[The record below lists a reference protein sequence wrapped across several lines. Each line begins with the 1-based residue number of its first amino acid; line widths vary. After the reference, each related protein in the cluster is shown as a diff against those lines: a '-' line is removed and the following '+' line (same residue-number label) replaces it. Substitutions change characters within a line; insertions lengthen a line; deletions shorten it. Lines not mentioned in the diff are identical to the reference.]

1 MNQTAPSA
9 AQPRPALIN
18 WLGYLSTT
26 LLLAL
31 PIAVLMVRS
40 GNWQQGLLVYAVA
53 CLGAALLLLLGIVL
67 ALLPRFATWRKGIAA
82 RAAFAL
88 PGTLLMLALLGGGDY
103 PAIHDIST
111 DLQDPPVFTAA
122 EQERGPNSNS
132 LDTEPETLVLQAESY
147 PELKT
152 LRSKQD
158 IDALFDAAVQVATE
172 MGWRIYL
179 RDRNTGTI
187 EAVDTT
193 AIMGFKDDIVI
204 RLRSDAD
211 GTLVDL
217 RSVSRV
223 GRGDIGANAKRI
235 SAFLEKLQQQ

>member
-1 MNQTAPSA
+1 MHQTATSA
-9 AQPRPALIN
+9 RQQRPALIN
-18 WLGYLSTT
+18 WLGYLSLTF
-26 LLLAL
+26 LLVL
-31 PIAVLMVRS
+31 PVAILMVRS
-40 GNWQQGLLVYAVA
+40 GNWQQGLLIYAAA
-53 CLGAALLLLLGIVL
+53 CMGAALLLLLGIVL
-67 ALLPRFATWRKGIAA
+67 LLLPRFALWRRAIAA
-82 RAAFAL
+82 RAVCAL
-88 PGTLLMLALLGGGDY
+88 PGTLLMLALLGAGDY

-132 LDTEPETLVLQAESY
+132 LDTEPETLALQAAAY
-147 PELKT
+147 PELQT
-152 LRSKQD
+152 LRSARD
-158 IDALFDAAVQVATE
+158 IDDLFDRAVQVATD

-179 RDRNTGTI
+179 QDRNTGII

-204 RLRSDAD
+204 RLRTDAD

-223 GRGDIGANAKRI
+223 GLGDIGANAKRI
-235 SAFLEKLQQQ
+235 STFLKRLEMQ